1 MNKNRKGAALLSSR
15 VYPIME
21 ESKEDVKGIK
31 GVKDHGTY
39 TNEALSSNQLN
50 QMEEFIGSVGN
61 AEKPLVSP
69 NNPQFNFNNPQGS
82 VEDDIGEVM
91 RDYEEIE
98 AADA

>member
-1 MNKNRKGAALLSSR
+1 
-15 VYPIME
+15 ME

-31 GVKDHGTY
+31 GVKDHGNY

-50 QMEEFIGSVGN
+50 LIEEFIGSAGN
-61 AEKPLVSP
+61 AEGPLVSP
-69 NNPQFNFNNPQGS
+69 NNPQFNFSNPQGS
-82 VEDDIGEVM
+82 VDEIGEVM